1 MVTVVNAIVNR
12 HQQRGRRKEGE
23 PQNSQSPETEPN
35 YKAICRQLTQKT
47 QQLGKA
53 YKTIEAQYDEL
64 KESCQ
69 DKDEQLNQAQQ
80 DADEMADLVR
90 QSEERVAAY
99 KEEITEKDERINAL
113 EQQLR
118 ATQNPKVPSTANQE
132 ASAKVDRNDLAEI
145 HRRYTAVLSTL
156 QEKKCTL
163 TNAYRPAGTARS
175 TISDFLGVAELK
187 IVNEVTFEST
197 LERMG
202 NPKLAVKTIEQE
214 CRKQLGGPLPVVKRL
229 RLTRKLLPLAQD
241 NAFHS

>member
-90 QSEERVAAY
+90 QSEECVAAY

-118 ATQNPKVPSTANQE
+118 AMQDPKVPSTANQE

-163 TNAYRPAGTARS
+163 TTAYRLAGTARS

-214 CRKQLGGPLPVVKRL
+214 CRKQLGGLLPVVKRL
-229 RLTRKLLPLAQD
+229 RLMRKLLPLAQD

>member
-1 MVTVVNAIVNR
+1 MRLSTGTSKEAEE
-12 HQQRGRRKEGE
+12 RKESLRIACHQKLSQTIKPFAGSSHKK
-23 PQNSQSPETEPN
+23 PNNSARPTKLSRPSPN
-35 YKAICRQLTQKT
+35 
-47 QQLGKA
+47 
-53 YKTIEAQYDEL
+53 
-64 KESCQ
+64 
-69 DKDEQLNQAQQ
+69 
-80 DADEMADLVR
+80 
-90 QSEERVAAY
+90 
-99 KEEITEKDERINAL
+99 DERINAL

-163 TNAYRPAGTARS
+163 TNAYRLAGTARS

-197 LERMG
+197 LERLG

-214 CRKQLGGPLPVVKRL
+214 CRKQLGGLLPVVKRL
-229 RLTRKLLPLAQD
+229 RLMRKLLPLAQD

>member
-1 MVTVVNAIVNR
+1 MQAAHTKN
-12 HQQRGRRKEGE
+12 
-23 PQNSQSPETEPN
+23 PTTLS
-35 YKAICRQLTQKT
+35 
-47 QQLGKA
+47 KA

-69 DKDEQLNQAQQ
+69 DKDEQPNQAQQ

-163 TNAYRPAGTARS
+163 TNAYRLAGTACS

-197 LERMG
+197 LERLG
-202 NPKLAVKTIEQE
+202 KLAVKTIEQE
-214 CRKQLGGPLPVVKRL
+214 CRKQLGGLLPVVKRL

>member
-1 MVTVVNAIVNR
+1 MQAAHTKN
-12 HQQRGRRKEGE
+12 
-23 PQNSQSPETEPN
+23 PTTLS
-35 YKAICRQLTQKT
+35 
-47 QQLGKA
+47 KA

-69 DKDEQLNQAQQ
+69 DKDEQPNQAQQ

-197 LERMG
+197 LERLG
-202 NPKLAVKTIEQE
+202 KLAVKTIEQE
-214 CRKQLGGPLPVVKRL
+214 CRKQLGGLLPVVKRL

>member
-1 MVTVVNAIVNR
+1 MQAAHTKN
-12 HQQRGRRKEGE
+12 
-23 PQNSQSPETEPN
+23 PTTLS
-35 YKAICRQLTQKT
+35 
-47 QQLGKA
+47 KA
-53 YKTIEAQYDEL
+53 YKTIETQYDEL

-90 QSEERVAAY
+90 QSEERVAAN
-99 KEEITEKDERINAL
+99 KEEIMEKDEWINAL

-118 ATQNPKVPSTANQE
+118 AMQNPKVPSTANQE

-163 TNAYRPAGTARS
+163 TNAYRLAGTARS
-175 TISDFLGVAELK
+175 TSDFLGVAELK

-197 LERMG
+197 LERLG

-214 CRKQLGGPLPVVKRL
+214 CRKQLGGLLPVVKRL
-229 RLTRKLLPLAQD
+229 RLMRKLLPLAQD
-241 NAFHS
+241 NAFQS

>member
-80 DADEMADLVR
+80 CLFC
-90 QSEERVAAY
+90 
-99 KEEITEKDERINAL
+99 
-113 EQQLR
+113 
-118 ATQNPKVPSTANQE
+118 KVC
-132 ASAKVDRNDLAEI
+132 ASR
-145 HRRYTAVLSTL
+145 S
-156 QEKKCTL
+156 QCKKTSIEL
-163 TNAYRPAGTARS
+163 T
-175 TISDFLGVAELK
+175 F
-187 IVNEVTFEST
+187 
-197 LERMG
+197 
-202 NPKLAVKTIEQE
+202 KT
-214 CRKQLGGPLPVVKRL
+214 
-229 RLTRKLLPLAQD
+229 
-241 NAFHS
+241 NF